1 MTASKNAKLTATQKG
16 WALQLNG
23 STFAATKEPHVLGT
37 LIWALEAEGAF
48 DAADSA
54 GDQMQLKLA
63 KYWGLLLDRQ
73 GEKDNPD
80 LDAEFISARLRE
92 AAELAPDDDTRK
104 LIATCYFERMRET
117 VLSRED

>member
-1 MTASKNAKLTATQKG
+1 MTASKKAKLTATQKG

-37 LIWALEAEGAF
+37 LVWALEAEEAF
-48 DAADSA
+48 DVADSS
-54 GDQMQLKLA
+54 GDFVQLKLA
-63 KYWGLLLDRQ
+63 RYWGLLLDRQ
-73 GEKDNPD
+73 GAEKNAD

-104 LIATCYFERMRET
+104 LIATAYFERMRET
-117 VLSRED
+117 VLSRAD